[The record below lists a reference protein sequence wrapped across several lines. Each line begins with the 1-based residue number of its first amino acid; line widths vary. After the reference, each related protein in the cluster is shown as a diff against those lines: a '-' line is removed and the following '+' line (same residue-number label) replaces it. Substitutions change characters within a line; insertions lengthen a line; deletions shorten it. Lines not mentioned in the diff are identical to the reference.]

1 MPTYDDPLKI
11 LQLWEEQW
19 SERWD
24 PTPEARQRFL
34 EREEVDGLLGVEAE
48 IVRQACSRY
57 FRLADAWRWAEWA
70 CGWERISGGIG
81 VELDSEQFAAVTAP
95 LENTLVTSRA
105 GSGKTRVLT
114 TRAVWL
120 QQACGV
126 APNELLLLAFN
137 VKAAEEMKERLQTH
151 LGPGAALP
159 HVMTFDAL
167 AKAVV
172 RPTETLLDDN
182 QSAGQRALAR
192 EVASIQESQSEAP
205 SPRPG
210 RSDRMQ
216 TAIGRL
222 TSRGSVL
229 GFFLKVLLRPFVGG
243 WERIES
249 GGFDLV
255 AEDAEALQRHHS
267 QTTVLAGDVA
277 AVDGTHVKSEGERLI
292 SNALFFHD
300 VQVSYEEAFDW
311 DESVY
316 NPDFT
321 IRTGEDSGVIIEY
334 FGLLRDPEYAQQARE
349 KRRYWKERP
358 GWELIE
364 LKPQDIARRG
374 KAAFTLFLLETLESH
389 GVPSRTL
396 SEQEILQ
403 RLPKVVSVDEY
414 TALLTSFVTR
424 CRGERMS
431 SQHLRTRIR
440 AHHPED
446 DAERDFLALA
456 EVIYDAYL
464 DEVIGGGFEDF
475 KGIMW
480 RAVSK
485 VENGDTKFIRDRG
498 RERGDLMAVRHI
510 LIDEFQDFTKPFHAL
525 IHAIQ
530 MVNTE
535 ARVFAVGDDWQAI
548 NGFAGSDLQFF
559 NGFNRFFENTTKY
572 LLTTNYR
579 SAETIVAASN
589 ALMKPVDPAGPFGV
603 ASTDRRGQVRLWKLS
618 RFTPSP
624 SEIDLHGNER
634 LIPAVLRLVNDNL
647 EAGRDVHMLSRT
659 NTMNNQD
666 LKAFLRTVRSHLQPG
681 YADRVQASTTH
692 LFKGLEEQAIIIL
705 DADERRYPLIHP
717 HWKYQRLF
725 GDTEGKI
732 GEEERRLFYVALT
745 RAASSLDII
754 NAKAEEDESP
764 FLICLEHRVR
774 HGSWDRIQPPRPTGE
789 ETVMIRVSGK
799 TYPVHPILRDEQQY
813 RWNNPDRC
821 WQKSIPATELLD
833 YATLESEPWF
843 QPEVIVEVLAWDGEV
858 LFRSEGR
865 SVRGPSGRTAA
876 GPRRRGRGG
885 GYELGLQPGYTVVH
899 RAWGY
904 GVVESVHGEG
914 NQAEAVIR
922 FATVGVKRLRLA
934 YAPLER
940 PRT

>member
-1 MPTYDDPLKI
+1 MPTYDDPLEI
-11 LQLWEEQW
+11 LRLWEEQW
-19 SERWD
+19 REQWD

-34 EREEVDGLLGVEAE
+34 EREEVDWLLGVEAE
-48 IVRQACSRY
+48 VVRQACSRY
-57 FRLADAWRWAEWA
+57 FKLADAWLWAEWA
-70 CGWERISGGIG
+70 CGWERISGGID
-81 VELDSEQFAAVTAP
+81 VELDSEQLAAVTAP

-120 QQACGV
+120 QQARGV

-137 VKAAEEMKERLQTH
+137 TKAAKEMKERLQTH

-172 RPTETLLDDN
+172 RPTETLLVDD

-192 EVASIQESQSEAP
+192 EIASIQDSQTGLT
-205 SPRPG
+205 SPRP
-210 RSDRMQ
+210 REPDHMRAVIS
-216 TAIGRL
+216 RL
-222 TSRGSVL
+222 ASGGSVL
-229 GFFLKVLLRPFVGG
+229 GRFLKFLLGPFVGG

-249 GGFDLV
+249 GELDLV
-255 AEDAEALQRHHS
+255 AEDAEALKRHQHPS
-267 QTTVLAGDVA
+267 TVLAGDVA
-277 AVDGTHVKSEGERLI
+277 AVNGTYVKSEGERLI

-300 VQVSYEEAFDW
+300 VQTSYEEAFDW
-311 DESVY
+311 NKSVY
-316 NPDFT
+316 KPDFT

-334 FGLLRDPEYAQQARE
+334 FGLLRDPEYAQLARE
-349 KRRYWKERP
+349 KRQYWEERP
-358 GWELIE
+358 GWELIA

-374 KAAFTLFLLETLESH
+374 KTAFTRFLLETLESH

-396 SEQEILQ
+396 SEQEIFE
-403 RLPKVVSVDEY
+403 RLPRVVSVDAY
-414 TALLTSFVTR
+414 TAALTSFITR

-440 AHHPED
+440 VHHPED

-485 VENGDTKFIRDRG
+485 VENGDTEFIRDRG

-510 LIDEFQDFTKPFHAL
+510 LIDEFQDFTKSFRAL
-525 IHAIQ
+525 IHATQ
-530 MVNTE
+530 MVNPE

-559 NGFNRFFENTTKY
+559 NGFNQFFQNATRY
-572 LLTTNYR
+572 QMTTNYR
-579 SAETIVAASN
+579 SAKTVVAASN
-589 ALMKPVDPAGPFGV
+589 ALMKPVDSAGPFGV
-603 ASTDRRGQVRLWKLS
+603 ASTDRRGQVRLWRLS

-624 SEIDLHGNER
+624 SEIDLHGDDH
-634 LIPAVLRLVNDNL
+634 LTSAVLRLVNDNL

-659 NTMNNQD
+659 NTIKNQD
-666 LKAFLRTVRSHLQPG
+666 LKVFLRTVRSHLQPG
-681 YADRVQASTTH
+681 HADKVHASTTH

-705 DADERRYPLIHP
+705 DADERRYPLVHP
-717 HWKYQRLF
+717 DWKYQRLF
-725 GDTEGKI
+725 GDTADKI
-732 GEEERRLFYVALT
+732 REEERRLFYVALT
-745 RAASSLDII
+745 RAVSSLDII
-754 NAKAEEDESP
+754 NAKDEEDESP
-764 FLICLEHRVR
+764 FLISLENRVR
-774 HGSWDRIQPPRPTGE
+774 HGSWDSLPPPRPTGE

-799 TYPVHPILRDEQQY
+799 TYPIRQILKDQQY
-813 RWNNPDRC
+813 RWNQPDKC
-821 WQKSIPATELLD
+821 WQKSLPATELPD

-843 QPEVIVEVLAWDGEV
+843 QAEVIVEVLAWNGEV

-865 SVRGPSGRTAA
+865 S
-876 GPRRRGRGG
+876 
-885 GYELGLQPGYTVVH
+885 
-899 RAWGY
+899 
-904 GVVESVHGEG
+904 
-914 NQAEAVIR
+914 
-922 FATVGVKRLRLA
+922 
-934 YAPLER
+934 
-940 PRT
+940 

>member
-1 MPTYDDPLKI
+1 MPTYDDPLEI
-11 LQLWEEQW
+11 LRLWEEQW
-19 SERWD
+19 RERWD

-34 EREEVDGLLGVEAE
+34 EREEVDWLLGVEAE

-57 FRLADAWRWAEWA
+57 FKLADAWRWAEWA
-70 CGWERISGGIG
+70 SGWEHISGGID
-81 VELDSEQFAAVTAP
+81 VELDDEQLGAVTAP

-114 TRAVWL
+114 TRALWL
-120 QQACGV
+120 QQARGV

-137 VKAAEEMKERLQTH
+137 VKAMKEMKERLQTH
-151 LGPGAALP
+151 LGPEAALP

-172 RPTETLLDDN
+172 RPTETLLVDD

-192 EVASIQESQSEAP
+192 EVASIQDSQTGLT
-205 SPRPG
+205 SPRPRG
-210 RSDRMQ
+210 SDQMR
-216 TAIGRL
+216 AVIGRL
-222 TSRGSVL
+222 ASRGSVL
-229 GFFLKVLLRPFVGG
+229 GRFLKFLLGPFVGG

-249 GGFDLV
+249 GDLDLV
-255 AEDAEALQRHHS
+255 AEDAEALRRHRHPS
-267 QTTVLAGDVA
+267 TVLAGDRFVS
-277 AVDGTHVKSEGERLI
+277 VNGTYVKSEGERLI

-300 VQVSYEEAFDW
+300 VQASYEEAFDW

-321 IRTGEDSGVIIEY
+321 IRTGEDSGVVIEY
-334 FGLLRDPEYAQQARE
+334 FGLLGEREYAQQARE

-396 SEQEILQ
+396 SEQEIFE
-403 RLPKVVSVDEY
+403 RLPRVVSVNAY
-414 TALLTSFVTR
+414 TAVLTSFITR
-424 CRGERMS
+424 CRAERMS

-464 DEVIGGGFEDF
+464 DEVIGAGFEDF

-485 VENGDTKFIRDRG
+485 VENGDTEFIRDRG

-510 LIDEFQDFTKPFHAL
+510 LIDEFQDFTKSFHAL
-525 IHAIQ
+525 IHATR
-530 MVNTE
+530 MVNPE

-559 NGFNRFFENTTKY
+559 SGFNQFFENATRY
-572 LLTTNYR
+572 QLTTNYR
-579 SAETIVAASN
+579 SARAIVAASN

-603 ASTDRRGQVRLWKLS
+603 ASTDRRGQVRLWRLS

-624 SEIDLHGNER
+624 SEIDLHGNDR

-659 NTMNNQD
+659 NTIGKQD
-666 LKAFLRTVRSHLQPG
+666 LKVFLRTVRSHLQPG
-681 YADRVQASTTH
+681 HADKVQASTTH

-705 DADERRYPLIHP
+705 DADERRYPLVHP

-725 GDTEGKI
+725 GDTEDRI
-732 GEEERRLFYVALT
+732 REEERRLFYVGMT
-745 RAASSLDII
+745 RAKEQLYFVRVKNRMLFGSTYQTYP
-754 NAKAEEDESP
+754 SP
-764 FLICLEHRVR
+764 FLADI
-774 HGSWDRIQPPRPTGE
+774 E
-789 ETVMIRVSGK
+789 EQLKHYEQKEEKKK
-799 TYPVHPILRDEQQY
+799 TKKD
-813 RWNNPDRC
+813 
-821 WQKSIPATELLD
+821 PAPSVQID
-833 YATLESEPWF
+833 
-843 QPEVIVEVLAWDGEV
+843 
-858 LFRSEGR
+858 LFG
-865 SVRGPSGRTAA
+865 
-876 GPRRRGRGG
+876 
-885 GYELGLQPGYTVVH
+885 
-899 RAWGY
+899 
-904 GVVESVHGEG
+904 
-914 NQAEAVIR
+914 
-922 FATVGVKRLRLA
+922 
-934 YAPLER
+934 
-940 PRT
+940 